1 MLSNPCHPRFS
12 DRFCSGATVVARM
25 EVLKVE
31 EKRLGLLLTCSTQ
44 VRLGDRE
51 GLLAVDGEAE
61 VLIPNKN

>member
-1 MLSNPCHPRFS
+1 
-12 DRFCSGATVVARM
+12 VVARM

-61 VLIPNKN
+61 VLIPNKIDETETEMR

>member
-1 MLSNPCHPRFS
+1 
-12 DRFCSGATVVARM
+12 VVARI

-44 VRLGDRE
+44 VRLGDSE

-61 VLIPNKN
+61 VLIPHKN